1 MLERLPTYQ
10 HFSPQ
15 SLGFNWLEK
24 IHLFN
29 FTKERQE
36 KLITAR
42 NKDWIDKIDNA
53 IKQNKKV
60 FIFVGLFHLDFKDG
74 LLELLK
80 KRDYKIE
87 EMRRLV
93 NVTFT
98 ILIAINLVGIACV
111 DNLIVD
117 AVLSLSNSVLFVGV
131 VLYNTIKNYI
141 KKDLW

>member
-1 MLERLPTYQ
+1 M
-10 HFSPQ
+10 
-15 SLGFNWLEK
+15 
-24 IHLFN
+24 
-29 FTKERQE
+29 
-36 KLITAR
+36 
-42 NKDWIDKIDNA
+42 
-53 IKQNKKV
+53 
-60 FIFVGLFHLDFKDG
+60 DFKDG

>member
-1 MLERLPTYQ
+1 M
-10 HFSPQ
+10 
-15 SLGFNWLEK
+15 
-24 IHLFN
+24 
-29 FTKERQE
+29 
-36 KLITAR
+36 
-42 NKDWIDKIDNA
+42 
-53 IKQNKKV
+53 
-60 FIFVGLFHLDFKDG
+60 DFKDG

-98 ILIAINLVGIACV
+98 ILIAINLVGITCV

-131 VLYNTIKNYI
+131 VIYNTIKNYMERG
-141 KKDLW
+141 LW